1 MIYNEKSQCLV
12 DLYGSY
18 EDAETGLKL
27 NGTRTLGENISDHSG
42 TKAAYKAYGMI
53 FLCLQLTLKLIS
65 QNYHEIYFYKA
76 NMGFNAF
83 VFNAYINWISLTDFF
98 PYSALF
104 LKVFA

>member
-42 TKAAYKAYGMI
+42 TKAAYKAFGKLMI
-53 FLCLQLTLKLIS
+53 VGCLKL
-65 QNYHEIYFYKA
+65 
-76 NMGFNAF
+76 
-83 VFNAYINWISLTDFF
+83 SLRFH
-98 PYSALF
+98 
-104 LKVFA
+104 